1 MGGFSEG
8 HDGGAHH
15 PASGSASGSGR
26 VRVQHSIIM
35 TEEEAEN
42 NNHSLARL
50 RTPKGQ
56 VYKYVRANE
65 LIPPKSQHPH
75 NGAGGGGGSRHAH

>member
-1 MGGFSEG
+1 M
-8 HDGGAHH
+8 
-15 PASGSASGSGR
+15 
-26 VRVQHSIIM
+26 IM